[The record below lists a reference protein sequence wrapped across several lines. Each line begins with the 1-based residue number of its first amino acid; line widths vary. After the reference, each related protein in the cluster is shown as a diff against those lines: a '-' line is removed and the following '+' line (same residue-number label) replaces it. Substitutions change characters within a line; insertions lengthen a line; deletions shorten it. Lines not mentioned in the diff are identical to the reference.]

1 MDLFISSGVLNRNI
15 RDLLYD
21 FVSTTNLMNKK
32 VRCEIIYNAVCMQLC
47 SARKHKSPIVSHY
60 EIFLF

>member
-32 VRCEIIYNAVCMQLC
+32 STLWNNL
-47 SARKHKSPIVSHY
+47 
-60 EIFLF
+60 